1 MIVISWHNKR
11 KQIKASTCHKRLTNF
26 ITQGIEYT
34 RQQNGIELVTF
45 VAIGECCIDRVL
57 I

>member
-1 MIVISWHNKR
+1 MIVISWHNQR
-11 KQIKASTCHKRLTNF
+11 KEIKASTYHKRLTNF
-26 ITQGIEYT
+26 ITQGIKYT
-34 RQQNGIELVTF
+34 WQQKGIELVTF